1 MAAAD
6 NVTSLG
12 ILKVAVIGAL
22 IVLLI
27 VLIAIGVYNYEAR
40 RLEERDVPGVVV
52 PADVLRLQA
61 AELEGYRWVDKKAG
75 VVEIPIER
83 AIELIASEERG
94 R

>member
-12 ILKVAVIGAL
+12 IVKVAVIGSL
-22 IVLLI
+22 LVLLL
-27 VLIAIGVYNYEAR
+27 VLIAIGIYNYEAR
-40 RLEERDVPGVVV
+40 RLEERDVPGAVV
-52 PADVLRLQA
+52 PADVLRVQA
-61 AELEGYRWVDKKAG
+61 AELERYRWVDKKAG

-83 AIELIASEERG
+83 AIELTAAAEGG